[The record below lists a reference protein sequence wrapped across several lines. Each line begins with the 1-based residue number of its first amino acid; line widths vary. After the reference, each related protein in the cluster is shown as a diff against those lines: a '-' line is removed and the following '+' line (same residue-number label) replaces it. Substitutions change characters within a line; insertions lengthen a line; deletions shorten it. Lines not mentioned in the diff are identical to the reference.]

1 LSESENRPRGLAGGG
16 GEAPP
21 ERLELRGRIRA
32 SLFLKI
38 LLVFV
43 GAFAIIAT
51 YFIVTFW
58 YFDWERERPSVQAT
72 AVNYA
77 RFVLGELSDPPDT
90 ANARAVAE
98 RLGIGMRIS
107 GPGLDWTTTP
117 EFPDFTDVDLP
128 LAADGVTRAG
138 IERGL
143 GVSAELTR
151 GSYRYLM
158 SLQAGRVALGSGNDT
173 DDVVD
178 ALFMIAVLAGVYL
191 VTRRLLRPV
200 RVLSEGVERL
210 RRGDLDVEMPTRRT
224 DELGSLIVSFNA
236 MARAVRER
244 IRARDQLLLDVS
256 HEIRSPL
263 TRMRIALEMMPESP
277 AKSSVIEDIEET
289 ESMITELLETERLDS
304 PHGGLSRA
312 RTDLS
317 ALLRDAVAA
326 SEGEPPGVELKG
338 ADVPIPADVDQE
350 RIRILLKNVLSNAI
364 KYSKPS
370 GPPVRVVADASDDQV
385 MISFHDHGVGIAADD
400 LAYVFE
406 PFYRADRSRN
416 KDTGGYG
423 IGLSLAR
430 RIVEAHGG
438 SIEIA
443 SELGE
448 GTSVLISL
456 PVAANGNARARP
468 RW

>member
-1 LSESENRPRGLAGGG
+1 VRDRDGGVDVG
-16 GEAPP
+16 TKEPEA
-21 ERLELRGRIRA
+21 ERLELRVRIRA

-43 GAFAIIAT
+43 GAFAVIST
-51 YFIVTFW
+51 YFVVTFW

-77 RFVLGELSDPPDT
+77 RFVLAELSDPPDT
-90 ANARAVAE
+90 ANARLVAE

-107 GPGLDWTTTP
+107 GPGVAWTTSPDFP
-117 EFPDFTDVDLP
+117 EFADVDLP
-128 LAADGVTRAG
+128 PAADGVTRAG

-158 SLQAGRVALGSGNDT
+158 SLQAGRVALGSGNMT
-173 DDVVD
+173 EDVVD
-178 ALFMIAVLAGVYL
+178 ALVMIMVLAGVYL

-263 TRMRIALEMMPESP
+263 TRMRVALEMMPDSA
-277 AKSSVIEDIEET
+277 AKSSVIEDIAET
-289 ESMITELLETERLDS
+289 EAMITELLETERLDS
-304 PHGGLSRA
+304 PHGGLARA
-312 RTDLS
+312 SVDIS

-326 SEGEPPGVELKG
+326 SGGEPPGVELKG
-338 ADVPIPADVDQE
+338 ADAPIQGHVDPE
-350 RIRILLKNVLSNAI
+350 RIRTLVNNVLSNAL
-364 KYSKPS
+364 KYSNPS
-370 GPPVRVVADASDDQV
+370 GPPVSVVADAFDDHV
-385 MISFHDHGVGIAADD
+385 MVSFHDHGVGIAKGD

-406 PFYRADRSRN
+406 PFYRADRSRS

-423 IGLSLAR
+423 IGLSLAK
-430 RIVEAHGG
+430 RIAEAHGG
-438 SIEIA
+438 SIEIS
-443 SELGE
+443 SEPGE
-448 GTSVLISL
+448 GTSVLVSL
-456 PVAANGNARARP
+456 PVAGNGSARGRP